1 MGISNWG
8 LAWTLLMP
16 IALIL
21 YYFYR
26 KKYKDQPVSSILY
39 WRELMKE
46 MQASPYPKKLQHH
59 ALFYL
64 QLAALL
70 LLVLAL
76 LNPYIKSETLAGGEF
91 IFVIDTSAS
100 MLAGSPTQLERQK
113 AHMKD
118 LAAKAQGK
126 PVTIINAGSM
136 PEILARQE
144 VSLRTL
150 EQAID
155 DIAAGY
161 ESAEMEKTL
170 LFAETLLEGE
180 GGSIHVFTDSLD
192 RSVVS
197 NKTGAAY
204 QIHANTEKL
213 ANVSIRQFGVAQG
226 ESEDRAIVQV
236 FNDSDEAVSGTLEL
250 LGGDYEASAE
260 IGLQAGEEKLIPFEN
275 LPKTELWE
283 AKLNVTDDYTLDN
296 RAFAYMS
303 RSADTVIID
312 NALHGL
318 VARGVESLGI
328 IANAAPADQLG
339 RFSGIPLLTNQSSLL
354 EGDAPIILIGRN
366 DKTSFEVTGPVETMD
381 HPLFVYAPMERVY
394 VSALYP
400 AFENYET
407 LATVDGYPFIQL
419 SPAGDI
425 VVLADLQATDWPL
438 SPSFPLFL
446 WSAINELTG
455 NAEYLGMF
463 WPNEQRAVTLT
474 SSTGEWEIFK
484 DEEYRF
490 SYIEGESSFQAP
502 KEPGIYRAVSGVESK
517 TFIVQLGNEEK
528 TLAAGQNFSAGE
540 AAETETST
548 QRSLISWL
556 VLIILLLML
565 VEWEVY
571 RRGTSLG

>member
-381 HPLFVYAPMERVY
+381 HSLFVYAPMERVY